1 MEIHILAYVL
11 VFLVVCFCLYKFV
24 RRMNKRRNAKL
35 LWNPKDEENL
45 SDILNRIYSSSDL
58 ENLQNIFIEGI
69 RKHPKYHNLFKVAM
83 EEREQQIAK
92 NTLILSF
99 EAKESKTRKTWL
111 LSFFTYH
118 FIYWLSFMGAIFF
131 IDSPIEDPWRRFG
144 ATIPGT
150 VFVGLMILI
159 AYHCAYKKKG
169 TRLLSWIVFISP
181 ILVISSLLKE
191 FLLVSLKKEIDL
203 SLWCLTAFFILAVF
217 GFYWFSSSRL
227 RKVNFELKAKQQLA
241 GLRSVGL
248 IREPA

>member
-1 MEIHILAYVL
+1 MEIYILACVL

-24 RRMNKRRNAKL
+24 MRISKKRNAKP

-69 RKHPKYHNLFKVAM
+69 RKYPKYHDLFKVAM

-92 NTLILSF
+92 YMPILSF
-99 EAKESKTRKTWL
+99 EEKEHKTRKTWV
-111 LSFFTYH
+111 LSFYAYS
-118 FIYWLSFMGAIFF
+118 FICWLLAIAKSLTG
-131 IDSPIEDPWRRFG
+131 SPIKDPWEKL
-144 ATIPGT
+144 AVTIAST
-150 VFVGLMILI
+150 VLVGLITWI
-159 AYHCAYKKKG
+159 VYHCSYKKKG

-181 ILVISSLLKE
+181 LLLISSAAKE
-191 FLLVSLKKEIDL
+191 FPLLSLKGEIDL
-203 SLWCLTAFFILAVF
+203 SIWFFVAFNFTVF